1 MVGVEGEV
9 IEVEEEVV
17 ARVDGPD
24 VDTVAVVEPAV
35 VAVLV

>member
-24 VDTVAVVEPAV
+24 IDTVAVVEPAV
-35 VAVLV
+35 VAVLA

>member
-24 VDTVAVVEPAV
+24 VDTVAVVEPVV
-35 VAVLV
+35 VAVLA